1 MTRMS
6 EKDQK
11 NSLLNRCL
19 GTDEPLDYEMREFWN
34 WIPNARIK

>member
-6 EKDQK
+6 EISEKLK
-11 NSLLNRCL
+11 RCL

-34 WIPNARIK
+34 WIPNVKIK